1 VLKLIKI
8 YITKKYIFKFQVK
21 SFKTFCLQEIRRHL
35 RQKRPQDITSYDA
48 SLEDD
53 DNSDGVEEILEGG
66 EEADGEGGTGDYGVA
81 NVSKAQSGQESSIE
95 TITENTNIE
104 KEGRHV
110 ENQTKHSHD
119 HQHNRNHYKGDQHR
133 GSKKPKSPVVTT
145 MSTVTGEDSV
155 RQDKTH
161 EKKFDETLFEEYDSE
176 GSQGSSLV
184 TTEHSRL
191 HHRHHHYSP
200 NSGLPFPHSINTTT
214 DPSAHVDS
222 AVEVT
227 LDYLD
232 LNFTEGPST
241 EYSVLPNSTTS
252 NSTSQQRVK
261 LSKPT
266 ASNENKVSFF
276 FFREARNML
285 AYNGK
290 VVSIY
295 IFLSFFLFLSF
306 FF

>member
-8 YITKKYIFKFQVK
+8 HIKNIFKFQAK

-35 RQKRPQDITSYDA
+35 RQKRPQDTTSYDA

-53 DNSDGVEEILEGG
+53 DNSDGVEEILEGK
-66 EEADGEGGTGDYGVA
+66 EEADGEGGTGSYDVA
-81 NVSKAQSGQESSIE
+81 NISKVQSGQESGFE
-95 TITENTNIE
+95 TITETKNIE

-110 ENQTKHSHD
+110 GNQTKHSHD
-119 HQHNRNHYKGDQHR
+119 HQHNRNHYKGDQQR
-133 GSKKPKSPVVTT
+133 GTKKPKLPAATTST
-145 MSTVTGEDSV
+145 MSTVTKEDSV

-176 GSQGSSLV
+176 GSQGGSLV
-184 TTEHSRL
+184 TTENSRF

-200 NSGLPFPHSINTTT
+200 NSGPPFLHSINATT

-232 LNFTEGPST
+232 FNITEGPST
-241 EYSVLPNSTTS
+241 EYSVLLNSTTS
-252 NSTSQQRVK
+252 NQTSQQRVK

-266 ASNENKVSFF
+266 ASNENKVSCFF
-276 FFREARNML
+276 FMKRL
-285 AYNGK
+285 K
-290 VVSIY
+290 C
-295 IFLSFFLFLSF
+295 
-306 FF
+306 